1 MISNKSVN
9 KRLFDIVLSFI
20 GLIFLIPLIIP
31 FIFLIW
37 LQDFENPFYI
47 ADRVGLNFKKFKIIK
62 LRSMIIKADKTKV
75 DSTSAND
82 PRITKIGAII
92 RKLKLDE
99 LTQLFNVL
107 KGEMSFVGPRPN
119 VERETNLYSDQERK
133 LLKVKPGITDFASI
147 VFSDESEILKDHQN
161 PDIAYNQ
168 LIRPRKNYLALT
180 YIKNKSI
187 SLDLKII
194 LLTIYSFISKRKAL
208 NQIVRILRSYKTS
221 EQIIEMARRNN
232 KLTPMAPPGLKDII
246 YSREIDNQN

>member
-1 MISNKSVN
+1 MILTHSVK
-9 KRLFDIVLSFI
+9 KRIFDITFSFI
-20 GLIFLIPLIIP
+20 GLVLVIPLIIP

-37 LQDFENPFYI
+37 LQDFDNPLYI

-62 LRSMIIKADKTKV
+62 LRSMISKADKSKV

-82 PRITKIGAII
+82 PRITKVGSII

-99 LTQLFNVL
+99 LTQLFNVF

-119 VERETNLYSDQERK
+119 VERETNLYSNKEK
-133 LLKVKPGITDFASI
+133 ELLKVKPGITDFASI
-147 VFSDESEILKDHQN
+147 VFSDESEILKDYQD

-168 LIRPRKNYLALT
+168 LIRPRKNFLALT

-187 SLDLKII
+187 KLDLKII
-194 LLTIYSFISKRKAL
+194 LLTIFSFVNKRKTL
-208 NQIVRILRSYKTS
+208 NLIVRILRSYETPA
-221 EQIIEMARRNN
+221 EIIEMARRNN

-246 YSREIDNQN
+246 YSREI